1 MDPTD
6 KTDPVSDQLLIDIQ
20 LDRDAVPSF
29 EAYPFCLDVVRHL
42 HKLRLNP
49 GVTFFIGENG
59 SGKST
64 LLEALAVA
72 WGLNAEGGSRHHH
85 FDTRSSHSALHQYL
99 RLSRGVRRARDAYF
113 LRAESFFNVASE
125 IERLDEDNVP
135 AQRIG
140 PAYGPRALH
149 EQSHGESFLSLL
161 MNRFHPGG
169 LFILDEP
176 EAALS
181 PNRQMAAMARIHE
194 LVGQSSQFVIATH
207 SPIIMAYPEA
217 TIYQLDEDGIT
228 QVDYTETEHYTVT
241 KAFLNGHERMLSRLL
256 DQDE

>member
-1 MDPTD
+1 MADPT
-6 KTDPVSDQLLIDIQ
+6 SDQLLIDIH
-20 LDRDAVPSF
+20 LERDRVESF
-29 EAYPFCLDVVRHL
+29 DHYPFSLDAVRHL
-42 HKLRLNP
+42 KTLRLHRS
-49 GVTFFIGENG
+49 VTFFIGENG

-85 FDTRSSHSALHQYL
+85 FDTRPSHSCLNEYL

-125 IERLDEDNVP
+125 IERLDEDDSP
-135 AQRIG
+135 AQLIG

-149 EQSHGESFLSLL
+149 EQSHGESFFSLL
-161 MNRFHPGG
+161 MNRLHPGG

-181 PNRQMAAMARIHE
+181 PSRQMAALTRLHE
-194 LVGQSSQFVIATH
+194 LVGQRSQFIIATH
-207 SPIIMAYPEA
+207 SPILMAYPDA
-217 TIYQLDEDGIT
+217 IIYQLDEDGIT
-228 QVDYTETEHYTVT
+228 QVDYTQTEHYSVT
-241 KAFLNGHERMLSRLL
+241 KSFMNDHERMLSRLL
-256 DQDE
+256 GR